1 MGTDFSLNGFG
12 MQGVDQFLPLKL
24 QAIKAPQNPIEDLLV
39 VELAAVLAGPAVG
52 MFFAELGARVVKI
65 ENARTGGD
73 VTRNWKLP
81 TESPDAPTSAYYQS
95 VNYGKETR
103 LLDLSDPDHYEDVL
117 DLIDRADVVISNFRP
132 ASAHKL
138 KLDAATLRARNPRL
152 IYAQLYGFG
161 PDDDR
166 PAFDVV
172 LQAEAGFLHLTGQ
185 PDGPPAKMPVALI
198 DLLAAHQLKEG
209 ILLALWQRERTD
221 RGATVSTS
229 LLAAALA
236 SLANQATN
244 WTIAGQIPQR
254 MGTRHPNI
262 APYGDLFRCSDKKEV
277 VLAVGTEG
285 HFSELCELL
294 QLHELATD
302 ERFRTNTTRV
312 RHREELNRLLA
323 PAIEKFPID
332 EFLEHCRK
340 RSIPAGRIRN
350 MQEVFEQPGAAE
362 MLLPGGVVRSVGF
375 SMDTDRGG

>member
-1 MGTDFSLNGFG
+1 
-12 MQGVDQFLPLKL
+12 
-24 QAIKAPQNPIEDLLV
+24 
-39 VELAAVLAGPAVG
+39 

-81 TESPDAPTSAYYQS
+81 SESADAPTSAYYQS

-103 LLDLSDPDHYEDVL
+103 LLDLSAPGHYAEVL

-132 ASAHKL
+132 ASARKL
-138 KLDAATLRARNPRL
+138 KLDAATLRTRNPRL

-172 LQAEAGFLHLTGQ
+172 LQAEAGFLHLTGHS
-185 PDGPPAKMPVALI
+185 GAPPAKMPVALI

-209 ILLALWQRERTD
+209 ILLALWQRERSGQ
-221 RGATVSTS
+221 GATVSSS

-262 APYGDLFRCSDKKEV
+262 APYGDLFRCSDGKEV

-285 HFSELCELL
+285 HFQQLCALL
-294 QLHELATD
+294 NLPELAAD
-302 ERFRTNTTRV
+302 DRFATNAARV
-312 RHREELNRLLA
+312 RHREVLNQLLA
-323 PAIEKFPID
+323 PAIEKFSID
-332 EFLEHCRK
+332 EFLEQCRK

-350 MQEVFEQPGAAE
+350 MREVFEQPGAAE
-362 MLLPGGVVRSVGF
+362 MMLPGGVVRSVGF
-375 SMDTDRGG
+375 SMDANPNASET